1 MGARNRFLPSL
12 AVLLILGGVP
22 AFAGPVSISG
32 TARCRMPELLEM
44 EAPTL
49 AMERDAQA
57 PDAVASSGPIEIK
70 EEERSEAPEEEVMV
84 AQAET
89 DSDQSVTV
97 YTICA
102 K

>member
-1 MGARNRFLPSL
+1 MLKDLFQRNRSYRRFYQD
-12 AVLLILGGVP
+12 VP
-22 AFAGPVSISG
+22 VGLE
-32 TARCRMPELLEM
+32 TLRELVEL

-49 AMERDAQA
+49 ALARAAQA
-57 PDAVASSGPIEIK
+57 PDAVASSGPVEVK
-70 EEERSEAPEEEVMV
+70 EEERSEATEQEVMV

-102 K
+102 R